1 MDTMIDNASSHF
13 QAAQDSKHASA
24 SNASQN
30 ALGDNFPLLPL
41 DSIPSLETF
50 QLQQCRQ
57 ELVELLKTLTDDPE
71 DVCLGQYIKK
81 QLAIMTAEMEDR
93 RAKQR
98 IAALIS
104 GNTAAI
110 VEVCHPFNSA
120 TSKMAPSPFAK
131 PLTSAVVQPTEA
143 MASKAETPKLS
154 LREMKS
160 RAKFVKFKSH
170 EESAKFVILGNPKK
184 GVKRKKKKTKP
195 PPDPEEILRK
205 QREERR
211 RLAHARLLA
220 RQAKIA
226 QKKQLALEKSK
237 MEKKATAKDNQ
248 DSSSTDD
255 DGALD
260 KASSSSDEY
269 VDDPNPLPQ
278 DVQIQGEKMAEPIS
292 SGLTPESNHKEE
304 DERISRINSEL
315 CKVQADENLAEIRKS
330 PSSSANLPI
339 FEAVSPRAAE
349 KSEASRA
356 TMEIPAL
363 NNQTDSTL
371 ADISHEIIANKSS
384 CNSPANKLS
393 HDDSESTFQKVEKA
407 QELIVA
413 DNISVEEKD
422 PQEDDSGDSDDDE
435 IHDGEQAQYDISTF
449 HTYSKGQANA
459 SPQSNSTIAESSVE
473 KSPRQSPK
481 PVPPWFE
488 EPKQVA
494 THQEIHD
501 TVLGACV
508 EIHGDIQCKSDSNP
522 ISSGAE
528 IARRILSNLARDKTN
543 IETCQH
549 GIDSAISSLAATPRI
564 VVKANPLPV
573 DSSTKKLPRP
583 SSAKKIISRRGNNIE
598 PRPKKENT
606 SQNTITNQEKID
618 EGMKKLNLKLLRSP
632 SKDIKDY
639 TPIFRNF
646 YCIMTSFYERMKDAP
661 SVPANSKDIL
671 QNGDS
676 ALRFQLKL
684 YTVWTNIMH
693 DYATVFGVEGLLK
706 TQREISSSCVY
717 DGKSTPYTAQYRIN
731 SHTRR
736 EVFGIVA
743 EALQKIP
750 DWEELPVDLGLNT
763 SWNLLWTWS
772 KPRVDRQT
780 LLAWQK
786 VNHFAG
792 AKALT
797 RKDMLKKSLHRYVSM
812 GEKMKGFDIAPETFI
827 LPNDYIPFVQS
838 FKRRADSIGSSK
850 NFWIMKP
857 VALSRGRGISLL
869 NDLGQVAYGEAVI
882 VQKYIENPLLLD
894 GYKFDLRLYVLV
906 TSFNPLEAF
915 FYNEGFVRI
924 CSHRYST
931 DSSDMGDLFMHLTNS
946 SLQKHSNME
955 DEKENPVNNASSTE
969 AGGTKASLAYLWS
982 RLHAQN
988 APVEEIKAAIL
999 DVIVKSLVAGEDSIP
1014 YQVNSFDLYGYD
1026 ILLDVNYRPWLIEIN
1041 SSPSLAREN
1050 HLDHVVKDALLYDTI
1065 QLVKPMHFDRAALV
1079 SILKRRADENTQDKK
1094 RPSMLH
1100 PLEAEERAKKQLN
1113 EDLTDILRGEL
1124 PRQYGELPE
1133 SMGNFQRIAPGPIHS
1148 QAMKLKRSCFREK
1161 K

>member
-1 MDTMIDNASSHF
+1 
-13 QAAQDSKHASA
+13 
-24 SNASQN
+24 
-30 ALGDNFPLLPL
+30 
-41 DSIPSLETF
+41 
-50 QLQQCRQ
+50 
-57 ELVELLKTLTDDPE
+57 
-71 DVCLGQYIKK
+71 
-81 QLAIMTAEMEDR
+81 
-93 RAKQR
+93 
-98 IAALIS
+98 
-104 GNTAAI
+104 
-110 VEVCHPFNSA
+110 
-120 TSKMAPSPFAK
+120 
-131 PLTSAVVQPTEA
+131 

-226 QKKQLALEKSK
+226 QKKQLVRDFQALEKSK

-693 DYATVFGVEGLLK
+693 DYATVFGVEG
-706 TQREISSSCVY
+706 T
-717 DGKSTPYTAQYRIN
+717 N
-731 SHTRR
+731 H
-736 EVFGIVA
+736 
-743 EALQKIP
+743 
-750 DWEELPVDLGLNT
+750 
-763 SWNLLWTWS
+763 
-772 KPRVDRQT
+772 T
-780 LLAWQK
+780 LL
-786 VNHFAG
+786 
-792 AKALT
+792 
-797 RKDMLKKSLHRYVSM
+797 
-812 GEKMKGFDIAPETFI
+812 
-827 LPNDYIPFVQS
+827 
-838 FKRRADSIGSSK
+838 
-850 NFWIMKP
+850 NF
-857 VALSRGRGISLL
+857 
-869 NDLGQVAYGEAVI
+869 
-882 VQKYIENPLLLD
+882 
-894 GYKFDLRLYVLV
+894 
-906 TSFNPLEAF
+906 
-915 FYNEGFVRI
+915 
-924 CSHRYST
+924 
-931 DSSDMGDLFMHLTNS
+931 
-946 SLQKHSNME
+946 
-955 DEKENPVNNASSTE
+955 
-969 AGGTKASLAYLWS
+969 
-982 RLHAQN
+982 
-988 APVEEIKAAIL
+988 
-999 DVIVKSLVAGEDSIP
+999 
-1014 YQVNSFDLYGYD
+1014 
-1026 ILLDVNYRPWLIEIN
+1026 
-1041 SSPSLAREN
+1041 
-1050 HLDHVVKDALLYDTI
+1050 
-1065 QLVKPMHFDRAALV
+1065 
-1079 SILKRRADENTQDKK
+1079 
-1094 RPSMLH
+1094 
-1100 PLEAEERAKKQLN
+1100 
-1113 EDLTDILRGEL
+1113 
-1124 PRQYGELPE
+1124 
-1133 SMGNFQRIAPGPIHS
+1133 
-1148 QAMKLKRSCFREK
+1148 
-1161 K
+1161 